1 MRGAGQISRGN
12 SRGVGVLVRCSVGCL
27 HAAQSLPSAADTDWV
42 AYRFSACTC
51 AAELCTCADC
61 AIHKGGGRYNSKKK
75 SGGEK
80 DDDEEIKLYSAGC
93 SMQWGEKCNCDPSK
107 CACADCMEHKFEA
120 GKKA

>member
-1 MRGAGQISRGN
+1 MELESENNGGGGGIAYHIDP
-12 SRGVGVLVRCSVGCL
+12 GCMM
-27 HAAQSLPSAADTDWV
+27 
-42 AYRFSACTC
+42 AYGGACTC

-80 DDDEEIKLYSAGC
+80 DDGEEIKLYSAGC
-93 SMQWGEKCNCDPSK
+93 SMQWGEKCNCDPNK
-107 CACADCMEHKFEA
+107 CACADCMEHKFEV